1 MILKDSQTLK
11 NKGYITKISWL
22 LFSNKCPLLRE
33 KQPLLP
39 LACLLLAVL
48 LCGPALA
55 GTNEKKKYP
64 GGKYYIYR
72 YTLKDKQGSPYSIEH
87 PGRWLSHKSVERRKR
102 QGLSVDSTD
111 LPVSN
116 KYLRQIEKTSSETAK
131 RSEKRSTEWLI
142 IGTSRWNNTVLVRS
156 NDTAIFR
163 SIATLPF
170 VAKAERVW
178 ESPDSIQKM
187 VKQDYHE
194 TFNAWDSIK
203 GVAYGNGKEQ
213 IEMANGQRL
222 HNIGMK
228 GKGITIAV
236 LDGGFQNANKIPAI
250 QHANI
255 IGAKDFVYPN
265 SSYFYQETDHG
276 TKVLSAMAANEPEV
290 LVGTAPEARYWLL
303 RCEDQQT
310 EQPVEEDYWAMAA
323 EFADSVGVDI
333 INSSLGY
340 NDYDGDS
347 AYYHQRDLDGQTALI
362 SRTASMLAR
371 KGIILVNSAGNS
383 GMGPWKKIVFPSDAN
398 DILTVG
404 ALNQEKKNAPFSG
417 VGPTQDGRVK
427 PDVMALG
434 SPAALISGRGT
445 VIRDMGT
452 SFSTPIVAGLVACL
466 WQALPDKTALE
477 IIDLVRQTSSS
488 YQKPDNIYG
497 YGVPNFWR
505 AYMIGRIE

>member
-1 MILKDSQTLK
+1 M
-11 NKGYITKISWL
+11 
-22 LFSNKCPLLRE
+22 
-33 KQPLLP
+33 
-39 LACLLLAVL
+39 
-48 LCGPALA
+48 A
-55 GTNEKKKYP
+55 GTGRRMYP
-64 GGKYYIYR
+64 GGKHYIYR
-72 YTLKDKQGSPYSIEH
+72 YTLTDKQGSTFSIEH
-87 PGRWLSHKSVERRKR
+87 PGRWLSHQSVERRKR
-102 QGLSVDSTD
+102 QGLALDSTD
-111 LPVSN
+111 LPVSS
-116 KYLRQIEKTSSETAK
+116 KYLKEMERQANQEGRREKSDWT
-131 RSEKRSTEWLI
+131 I
-142 IGTSRWNNTVLVRS
+142 VGTSRWNNTVLVRS
-156 NDTAIFR
+156 NDTTQLQSLAAL
-163 SIATLPF
+163 SF
-170 VAKAERVW
+170 VARAERVW
-178 ESPDSIQKM
+178 ESPDSIGKM
-187 VKQDYHE
+187 IKQDYHDS
-194 TFNAWDSIK
+194 FNVWDSIK
-203 GVAYGNGKEQ
+203 GITYGNGKEQ
-213 IEMANGQRL
+213 LEMLSGQRL

-228 GKGITIAV
+228 GKGMTIAV
-236 LDGGFQNANKIPAI
+236 LDGGFQNADKIPAF

-265 SSYFYQETDHG
+265 SPFFYQETDHG
-276 TKVLSAMAANEPEV
+276 TKVLSTMAANEPEV

-323 EFADSVGVDI
+323 EFADSAGVDI

-347 AYYHQRDLDGQTALI
+347 AYYHQRDLDGQTSLI

-383 GMGPWKKIVFPSDAN
+383 GMGPWKKIAFPADAR

-404 ALNQEKKNAPFSG
+404 AINTEMKNAPFSG

-434 SPAALISGRGT
+434 SPASLISGRGT
-445 VIRDMGT
+445 IVRDMGT

-466 WQALPDKTALE
+466 WQALPDKTAME

-497 YGVPNFWR
+497 YGIPNFWR
-505 AYMIGRIE
+505 AYMIGRINH